1 MRKLFTF
8 LVLTCCSLIVAS
20 AKTLNNQEI
29 KDFPIKVAG
38 ITMTSENPILE
49 ATELEELKTGEIIYD
64 KENSILTL
72 NSVELEISDDGIALL
87 IDNGENKGADITVVF
102 TGACKITANLGTG
115 ISLANFSNVIFSGDG
130 SLTIDAKDGVILDNV
145 HLKIVGIDNLMVSV
159 NASNYGIFGLKDA
172 YFIVKG
178 ASLDVTG
185 ACGSILGI
193 DGIAL
198 QYCVGDFEFANHQV
212 ESNGSLV
219 KSTVS
224 IQSWPRLIVS
234 PVEDGSGKIILRST
248 YEEFENKGWF
258 EMGDVVTILAVP
270 EKNFRFEHWMDDSQ
284 WNEQELKIPAEREIT
299 IDKEVQEYQAL
310 FYYVPESNATWY
322 IMGSFNDWT
331 CGYELTGEDNAL
343 SVSIPVEEVKS
354 YEFKLIQVATQGSKK
369 DTTWF
374 GLPSEADIMKYGAC
388 TDWIAYETIADEDKN
403 TANVGL
409 LTTKAGDYAFT
420 VDVTNTVEDEVAPKF
435 SVDIPE
441 ADTNQQIDETI
452 TTVIFD
458 YTDFDG
464 QGTSSAG
471 SAITSTK
478 EGVTFECNTAYV
490 GSSVIRCFNNSL
502 VTISALKNII
512 SIEFEFTNVVG
523 NVYDGGLD
531 TKVCVESNEW
541 SETMI
546 SQARINKVTI
556 TLGVGPCEPMRI
568 DTINVAQALEIAQS
582 LSPEK
587 GSSATTVTKYNVIG
601 YVVGISAITEN
612 TFYIADEQGAY
623 GEFQAYKC
631 KSVDSEVAEG
641 DYVMVTGFITH
652 YWGESSK
659 GEYHSY
665 EISKGDLAHIV
676 PSNDFNLSVIVI
688 PENAGSVTKTL
699 VNNDTHEWN
708 LVAVPNDNFHFG
720 KWSDDIMDNPR
731 SIVLTQNT
739 TLTAYFEEGESGGG
753 GQTISEI
760 SVTRALEIAQAL
772 STEKGAIATTSEK
785 YGVWGYVVAISDKIE
800 NTFYIAD
807 DQQGTYGQLQAYRC
821 KSIDAEVAMGDY
833 VMVTGNI
840 SHYWGE
846 STSSDF
852 HSYSIDRGELKHF
865 NSSGDNDSKDPQH
878 VLINSLYYSLNP
890 TTKTAKVTYNS
901 TAEVLVIVVGGKYD
915 SYTKTEY
922 NKDWDITE
930 ANIPSTVSYNGETY
944 TVTEIGYNAFNSCS
958 KLESV
963 TIPNSITFID
973 DGAFFD
979 CPNLTSITI
988 PESVTKI
995 GNIGGNVFNNMDV
1008 TILNCKTE
1016 VLGSDFQNCNV
1027 DIVGVDNV
1035 SLPDTT
1041 ICYGSEL
1048 CIDGDCMPFDLQ
1060 VANEWTYWVRTLTN
1074 AGGCDSIVFMR
1085 VYASQ
1090 LVIPEITISPEQDY
1104 PNSGSLHFYYN
1115 NAYDYYTINGH
1126 SAGDLCCMKGGE
1138 YKLTFYS
1145 NACPDDSLTTTR
1157 YIPTYAMRINNVY
1170 YILNHEEKT
1179 AVVTYRGASYSTYP
1193 SEYSGDV
1200 VIPDSIMNDPYG
1212 YYDGKY
1218 EYDKYKVTAIKGFAF
1233 SGCTGVK
1240 SITLQSRTPLEIY
1253 WGDGDPGISANTPV
1267 YVPFGTLNTYR
1278 AAYTWGNY
1286 NLHVINDS
1294 HVTVESGATSVAITF
1309 GDEEDQKHIVSCGVI
1324 GGEEFTGNVV
1334 EYKGLEPN
1342 SIYDGVPFFVKTI
1355 EGDSDVIVC
1364 SFTTTDIEL
1373 TTLASKP
1380 VASDAAILL
1389 AQTNIADI
1397 ETSCGFEWKRN
1408 DAPEDMAPNKVYSPV
1423 ANGTMAGRLKN
1434 LNDQVYYK
1442 YRAFYES
1449 AVGNMYY
1456 GDWQY
1461 IFTGDNAVEYDP
1473 VLYTYAAT
1481 AVKEHEATLKGYAL
1495 EGSDEFTEQGFE
1507 YWADS
1512 RVKHNKLGLRFKSQ
1526 LGEKQTVTVTG
1537 ILMQVTLTDLDQGTT
1552 YKYRT
1557 FAKFGDQI
1565 AYGPEMSFTTQGEWV
1580 AFTVTFLDKDGNV
1593 IATQEVEPGDNAVA
1607 PDAPKVDG
1615 YKFIGWDT
1623 DLTNV
1628 QSNMTVTAQYAVAYT
1643 VRFVD
1648 WDGELLKNEQVAKG
1662 KDATPPEDPVRTGYN
1677 FTGWDKDYTNVQS
1690 DLTITAQYKIKTFTV
1705 RFLDWNDTELK
1716 VETVEYG
1723 KSATAPEAPTRD
1735 GYTFK
1740 GWDTEFDNVKSNL
1753 DVKAVYEK
1761 NADEAIDEINS
1772 SNSQTLKLIKHGN
1785 LYILR
1790 NGEIY
1795 NATGARVE

>member
-1 MRKLFTF
+1 MKKLFLF
-8 LVLTCCSLIVAS
+8 LTALCFS
-20 AKTLNNQEI
+20 ANIFADGGIFEAYVTYGTNESAVSPK
-29 KDFPIKVAG
+29 KVG
-38 ITMTSENPILE
+38 
-49 ATELEELKTGEIIYD
+49 D
-64 KENSILTL
+64 
-72 NSVELEISDDGIALL
+72 
-87 IDNGENKGADITVVF
+87 IDNQAPEV
-102 TGACKITANLGTG
+102 NLGT
-115 ISLANFSNVIFSGDG
+115 INKFQMDSFFVKVWQ
-130 SLTIDAKDGVILDNV
+130 KDGD
-145 HLKIVGIDNLMVSV
+145 HFDKVSV
-159 NASNYGIFGLKDA
+159 NYKIDGGDLQVIEGAWKRDLSDSDREWGIKVDKDIVADLADGDHTLEVWFVGELTTPTTLRYLNNKDHSNYKFNFK
-172 YFIVKG
+172 KG
-178 ASLDVTG
+178 TPEPKV
-185 ACGSILGI
+185 I
-193 DGIAL
+193 
-198 QYCVGDFEFANHQV
+198 
-212 ESNGSLV
+212 
-219 KSTVS
+219 
-224 IQSWPRLIVS
+224 SW
-234 PVEDGSGKIILRST
+234 
-248 YEEFENKGWF
+248 
-258 EMGDVVTILAVP
+258 A
-270 EKNFRFEHWMDDSQ
+270 
-284 WNEQELKIPAEREIT
+284 
-299 IDKEVQEYQAL
+299 
-310 FYYVPESNATWY
+310 
-322 IMGSFNDWT
+322 IMGSFNEWT
-331 CGYELTGEDNAL
+331 KGFALEGTDQKALTAKIPLGKNTNYLFKIIRIEDN
-343 SVSIPVEEVKS
+343 
-354 YEFKLIQVATQGSKK
+354 

-374 GLPSEADIMKYGAC
+374 GLPSEDNVMKYGQC
-388 TDWIAYETIADEDKN
+388 TDWVAYKTIANEDKN

-409 LTTKAGDYAFT
+409 KTTKTGDYEFT
-420 VDVTNTVEDEVAPKF
+420 VDVTHMHEEEIAPKF
-435 SVDIPE
+435 SVAIPE
-441 ADTNQQIDETI
+441 PVISGDTWYIYIPFAPNDWRWHQMTEGEDGTWSYSDKWFGGGANVSTSIDINKAKYFKDEEIDFGENQKAPEQGIECTFIWNATLQVLSVKYEKSIIDENV

-458 YTDFDG
+458 YLDFVG

-490 GSSVIRCFNNSL
+490 GGSEIRCFNNSL
-502 VTISALKNII
+502 VTISTLKNII

-556 TLGVGPCEPMRI
+556 TLGVGPCEPI
-568 DTINVAQALEIAQS
+568 SFDTIEVAQALEIAQS
-582 LSPEK
+582 LSTEK
-587 GSSATTVTKYNVIG
+587 GDTAMTFTKYNVIG

-631 KSVDSEVAEG
+631 KSIDTEVAMG
-641 DYVMVTGFITH
+641 DYVMVTGWITH
-652 YWGESSK
+652 YWGEGIK
-659 GEYHSY
+659 GEYHMY
-665 EISKGDLAHIV
+665 EITKGDLVHIV
-676 PSNDFNLSVIVI
+676 PSNDFNLSVIVF

-708 LVAVPNDNFHFG
+708 LVAVPNGNFHFG

-731 SIVLTQNT
+731 SIVLKQNT

-753 GQTISEI
+753 GEGGGSLGSDYWFYKGYIDGVDTETAVYGVNVFEGGTAQIVVEEEAYIFVVHMIEGQGGKQYLTDGWQGED
-760 SVTRALEIAQAL
+760 VTHVTLNNCAFCADKMYIPAGTHTLYLYDNEDGTVELSREPLEGKTLIGGESGEGGGSGGGTGGGG
-772 STEKGAIATTSEK
+772 STE
-785 YGVWGYVVAISDKIE
+785 
-800 NTFYIAD
+800 N
-807 DQQGTYGQLQAYRC
+807 
-821 KSIDAEVAMGDY
+821 
-833 VMVTGNI
+833 
-840 SHYWGE
+840 
-846 STSSDF
+846 
-852 HSYSIDRGELKHF
+852 LK
-865 NSSGDNDSKDPQH
+865 Q
-878 VLINSLYYSLNP
+878 VLIDGLYYDLFAE
-890 TTKTAKVTYNS
+890 TKTATVTYRS
-901 TAEVLVIVVGGKYD
+901 KKEVLVIVVGGKSG
-915 SYTKTEY
+915 SYTKMEY
-922 NKDWDITE
+922 NNDWDITE
-930 ANIPSTVSYNGETY
+930 ADIPSTVSFNGETY
-944 TVTEIGYNAFNSCS
+944 NVTKIGYNAFNSCS

-988 PESVTKI
+988 PESVTRI
-995 GNIGGNVFNNMDV
+995 GDKGRNVFNNMDV

-1048 CIDGDCMPFDLQ
+1048 CIDGDCMPFDWQ
-1060 VANEWTYWVRTLTN
+1060 VANAWTTWERKLTN
-1074 AGGCDSIVFMR
+1074 TGGCDSIVSMR

-1090 LVIPEITISPEQDY
+1090 LLIPEITITPEQDY
-1104 PNSGSLHFYYN
+1104 PNSGSIHFYYT
-1115 NAYDYYTINGH
+1115 NAFDYYTINGH

-1145 NACPDDSLTTTR
+1145 NACPEDSLTTTC
-1157 YIPTYAMRINNVY
+1157 YIPTYAMRINNLY

-1179 AVVTYRGASYSTYP
+1179 AAVTYRGAYFDTYSY
-1193 SEYSGDV
+1193 EYSGDV
-1200 VIPDSIMNDPYG
+1200 VIPDSVNGQSYWVSEN
-1212 YYDGKY
+1212 KRTEY
-1218 EYDKYKVTAIKGFAF
+1218 EKYKVTAIKRFAF
-1233 SGCTGVK
+1233 LGCTGVK

-1253 WGDGDPGISANTPV
+1253 WGDGQPGISANTPV

-1286 NLHVINDS
+1286 NLHVINAS

-1309 GDEEDQKHIVSCGVI
+1309 GDEEDQKHIVSCGVVD
-1324 GGEEFTGNVV
+1324 GEEFAGNVV

-1342 SIYDGVPFFVKTI
+1342 STYESVPFFVKTI

-1364 SFTTTDIEL
+1364 SFTTTEIEL

-1389 AQTNIADI
+1389 AQTNIADV

-1449 AVGNMYY
+1449 AAGNMYY

-1495 EGSDEFTEQGFE
+1495 EGSDDFTEQGFE

-1512 RVKHNKLGLRFKSQ
+1512 RVKHNKPGIRFKSQ
-1526 LGEKQTVTVTG
+1526 LGEKQTVVATG

-1557 FAKFGDQI
+1557 FAKFGDQV

-1593 IATQEVEPGDNAVA
+1593 IATQEVEPGDNVVA

-1615 YKFIGWDT
+1615 YKFISWDK

-1690 DLTITAQYKIKTFTV
+1690 DLTVTAQYKIKTFTV

-1723 KSATAPEAPTRD
+1723 KSATAPEAPTRE

-1772 SNSQTLKLIKHGN
+1772 SNSQTIKLIKHGN
-1785 LYILR
+1785 FYILR
-1790 NGEIY
+1790 NGEMY
-1795 NATGARVE
+1795 NAQGARVK